1 MLNRHFIASFLPV
14 GRKILH
20 DLFSFSLRIV
30 YILIICPKSVTNS
43 LLYTRHLDY
52 APGQQKK
59 QRGHGEMI

>member
-43 LLYTRHLDY
+43 LDY

>member
-1 MLNRHFIASFLPV
+1 MLNRHLIASFLPV

-30 YILIICPKSVTNS
+30 YILIICSKSVPNS

-52 APGQQKK
+52 TPGQQMK
-59 QRGHGEMI
+59 QCGHGEMI